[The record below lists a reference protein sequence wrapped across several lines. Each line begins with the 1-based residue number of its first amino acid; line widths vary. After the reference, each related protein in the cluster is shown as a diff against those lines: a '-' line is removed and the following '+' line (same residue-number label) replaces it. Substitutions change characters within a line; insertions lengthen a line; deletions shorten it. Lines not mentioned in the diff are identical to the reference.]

1 MRVENKT
8 ANTGNAPMEIVGNAI
23 REGFVLSSVFI
34 TSYDGLYY
42 ISELALSIF
51 ALADKIIEHA
61 PKSLHRTLEILQG
74 HPALHNSINLFK
86 SYTELTC
93 VLDIVNRGREWMSQ
107 DENGKYIWERGYPTL
122 AYYISLT
129 ISDITNHLY
138 LIDKLKFI
146 KLGALAGPVNIIYG
160 AATISQQVF
169 DIWTS
174 FYELRTA
181 IYKSEESKVRYLQW
195 QLRKHSTSNEI
206 RQLIQSKVE
215 KWKAKAD
222 LNETDRNVTKRNYW
236 WKLSHVKDDNE
247 LHVFVSSMADRS
259 EVTQKNHSI
268 KVLTT
273 YCSLVCT
280 ISYLALLILSAFS
293 ALVVLQELV
302 VAVAI
307 LYVVVNAM
315 YVGNFIVEH
324 YFKDKEVP
332 KPFEPTR
339 YFI

>member
-1 MRVENKT
+1 
-8 ANTGNAPMEIVGNAI
+8 MEIVGNAI

-42 ISELALSIF
+42 ISELALSVF

-61 PKSLHRTLEILQG
+61 PKSLHRPLQILQG
-74 HPALHNSINLFK
+74 HPALHNCINLFK

-93 VLDIVNRGREWMSQ
+93 VLDIINRGREWMSE
-107 DENGKYIWERGYPTL
+107 DENEKYVWERGYPTL

-146 KLGALAGPVNIIYG
+146 QLGALAGPVNIVYG

-181 IYKSEESKVRYLQW
+181 IYKSEQCKVRYLQW
-195 QLRKHSTSNEI
+195 KIREYANPIEI
-206 RQLIQSKVE
+206 RQLIKNKVE
-215 KWKAKAD
+215 KWKRKAEGDESDHNVAK
-222 LNETDRNVTKRNYW
+222 KNYW
-236 WKLSHVKDDNE
+236 WKLSHIKDDNE
-247 LHVFVSSMADRS
+247 LHTFVTSMANRS
-259 EVTQKNHSI
+259 DVTQKNYSV

-293 ALVVLQELV
+293 AFVVLQELV
-302 VAVAI
+302 IAVAI

-315 YVGNFIVEH
+315 YVGNFVIEH
-324 YFKDKEVP
+324 YFKDVEVP
-332 KPFEPTR
+332 QPFEPTL